1 MPGKESLAPQ
11 DWFRKADADYPF
23 MVEPPP
29 EEEVRNFLEQTKQ
42 LIEFIFAE
50 LSSSQQRLHKPDEGG
65 KS

>member
-1 MPGKESLAPQ
+1 
-11 DWFRKADADYPF
+11 